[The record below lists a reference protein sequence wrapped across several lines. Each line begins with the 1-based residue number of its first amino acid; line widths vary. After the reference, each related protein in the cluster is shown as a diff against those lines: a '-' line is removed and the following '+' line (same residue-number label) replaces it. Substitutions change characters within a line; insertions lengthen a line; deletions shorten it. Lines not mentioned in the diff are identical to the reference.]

1 MNKTRLAIV
10 GFGNLGRYALEAVQM
25 EPDLAICG
33 VIDPAQAGRRY
44 DGTEARI
51 AERIDDIEPFSVALL
66 CVPTLQV
73 AEIAPRYLA
82 RGISTVDAFD
92 IHGDAITDLQHNLDG
107 YAKAGG
113 CVAISAAGWDPGID
127 SLLRAVLKILIPRG
141 NTLTNYGPG
150 MSLGHSVA
158 AKTVPGVRDA
168 VALTYPLGYGKH
180 RRQVYIIPEPGADK
194 HYLERAILSHRYF
207 AGDETTVTVA
217 EDLSKFRDHGHGAYI
232 ERKGLSGRTHN
243 QRVACD
249 IVVNNPA
256 ATSQVMVCAARAA
269 RRCQPGAYTL
279 LDLPLNYFLAESA
292 REAARELA

>member
-1 MNKTRLAIV
+1 MTKIPLAIV
-10 GFGNLGRYALEAVQM
+10 GFGNLGRYALEAAQA
-25 EPDLAICG
+25 EPDLAVSG

-44 DGTEARI
+44 DDTGARI
-51 AERIDDIEPFSVALL
+51 VARIDDLAPFAVALL

-73 AEIAPRYLA
+73 PEIAPRYLA
-82 RGISTVDAFD
+82 RGIATVDAFD
-92 IHGDAITDLQHNLDG
+92 LHGAAIADLQQNLDRH
-107 YAKAGG
+107 AKTGG
-113 CVAISAAGWDPGID
+113 CAAISAAGWDPGID
-127 SLLRAVLKILIPRG
+127 SLLRAVLKIVIPRG
-141 NTLTNYGPG
+141 NTFTNYGPG

-158 AKTVPGVRDA
+158 ARTIPGVKDA

-180 RRQVYIIPEPGADK
+180 RRQVYITPEPGADV
-194 HYLERAILSHRYF
+194 HQLEQEIHSHRYF
-207 AGDETTVTVA
+207 AGDETTVTIA
-217 EDLSKFRDHGHGAYI
+217 ENLAMFRDHGHGAHI

-269 RRCQPGAYTL
+269 RRCQPGAYTM

>member
-1 MNKTRLAIV
+1 MDKTRLAIV

-25 EPDLAICG
+25 EPDLALSG
-33 VIDPAQAGRRY
+33 VLDPAQAGRRY
-44 DGTEARI
+44 DDTAARI
-51 AERIDDIEPFSVALL
+51 AGRLDDLEPFSVALL

-73 AEIAPRYLA
+73 AEIAPYYLA

-92 IHGDAITDLQHNLDG
+92 LHGAAIADLQQNLDRQ
-107 YAKAGG
+107 AKAGG
-113 CVAISAAGWDPGID
+113 CTAISAAGWDPGID

-141 NTLTNYGPG
+141 KTFTNYGPG

-158 AKTVPGVRDA
+158 ARTIPGVKDA

-180 RRQVYIIPEPGADK
+180 RRQVYIIPEPGTDVPC
-194 HYLERAILSHRYF
+194 LEQAILAHRYF

-217 EDLSKFRDHGHGAYI
+217 EDLSLFRDHGHGAHI

-249 IVVNNPA
+249 IAVNNPA